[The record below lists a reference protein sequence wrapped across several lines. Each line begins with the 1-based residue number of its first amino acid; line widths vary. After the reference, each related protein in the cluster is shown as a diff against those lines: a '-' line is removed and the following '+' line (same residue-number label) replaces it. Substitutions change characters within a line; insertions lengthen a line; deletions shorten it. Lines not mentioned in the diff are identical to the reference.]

1 MSQNFKVLYAVFRI
15 VTMRV
20 PILVPSIDMTVRVNF
35 KGLMTVAVLL
45 AMALAAS
52 AVEPAPRFHAKSM
65 DGENFSN
72 ESVKGKV
79 VLLQFWA
86 TWCKYCRG
94 EQPVVDELTREFA
107 DRGLVVLAVDFMEP
121 KKTVKKYLEGMPRAC
136 KIVLTEDTNLAAI
149 YPTRSFPLY
158 VVIDRDGNVAGTQK
172 GAGGAVAL
180 RRLLSKAGIE

>member
-1 MSQNFKVLYAVFRI
+1 MGAPVNIKG
-15 VTMRV
+15 VTAA
-20 PILVPSIDMTVRVNF
+20 S
-35 KGLMTVAVLL
+35 VLL
-45 AMALAAS
+45 AMALAA
-52 AVEPAPRFHAKSM
+52 AAIEPAPRFHAKSM

-107 DRGLVVLAVDFMEP
+107 DRGLVVLAVDFMES
-121 KKTVKKYLEGMPRAC
+121 KKTVKKYLDGMPRAC
-136 KIVLTEDTNLAAI
+136 KVVLSEETNLAAM
-149 YPTRSFPLY
+149 YPARSFPFY

-180 RRLLSKAGIE
+180 RRLLSKAGME